1 MTAAV
6 VFQDEKPVLELTADE
21 FVFPIRTPDERHV
34 VRFHMKP
41 YRAYAV
47 KAFYDDLMPRRKSL
61 SRGERIVELAD
72 SMRVRQ
78 FIDAHFVRME
88 GVEGANGEEV
98 GIDIQRRWLNDNE
111 AFMVRVFRQG
121 YDAIVTPDF
130 AETNG
135 HRPLQLF
142 GPEQHEVDA
151 QWILHADGIDHRLIV
166 THTTARLTKIDHDKY
181 QKAVRMIEN
190 ARESYIQA
198 NWDIVEQL
206 YDQKARSLAGAVIGG
221 KVCDESNLKE
231 WVPLVPFCMKVFV
244 MGQVS
249 QELETKNG

>member
-1 MTAAV
+1 MNAV
-6 VFQDEKPVLELTADE
+6 VLKDEKPVLELTAEE
-21 FVFPIRTPDERHV
+21 FVFPIRTPDDRHV

-41 YRAYAV
+41 YRSYAV

-61 SRGERIVELAD
+61 SRGERVIEVPD
-72 SMRVRQ
+72 QSRIKSFV
-78 FIDAHFVRME
+78 DAHFLRME
-88 GVEGANGEEV
+88 GVVVNGEEPGV
-98 GIDIQRRWLNDNE
+98 DIQRRWLNDNE

-121 YDAIVTPDF
+121 YDAISTPDF

-142 GPEQHEVDA
+142 GPDYHEVDA
-151 QWILHADGIDHRLIV
+151 QWTLHSEGIDHRVIV
-166 THTTARLTKIDHDKY
+166 THKTARLSKIDHDKY
-181 QKAVRMIEN
+181 QKAVRLIEN
-190 ARESYIQA
+190 NRESYVQA

-206 YDQKARSLAGAVIGG
+206 YDQKVKSLEGALIEG
-221 KVCDESNLKE
+221 KPCDEANSKE
-231 WVPLVPFCMKVFV
+231 WIPLVPFCMKVFV